1 MIRAVIFDFDG
12 LIIDTES
19 SILQSM
25 QEAYRAHG
33 HELSFDLWAG
43 NVGRGETFDAVAHLQ
58 QLVGDA
64 LDKDA
69 TRAQARARHLS
80 LIEAAAVRPGVEDRI
95 AEAHALGLKLA
106 VATSSSRKW
115 VEGHLTRRGL
125 LPRFDVIRSY
135 DDPGVGVRKPDP
147 AVYNAALRALGIAAE
162 EAIALEDSSN
172 GVLSATSAGIFT
184 VAIPNDVT
192 RRMGVNG
199 ANLMLESL
207 ADMTLEEIVRDAEAR
222 A

>member
-1 MIRAVIFDFDG
+1 M
-12 LIIDTES
+12 T
-19 SILQSM
+19 
-25 QEAYRAHG
+25 
-33 HELSFDLWAG
+33 
-43 NVGRGETFDAVAHLQ
+43 
-58 QLVGDA
+58 
-64 LDKDA
+64 
-69 TRAQARARHLS
+69 TRAWA
-80 LIEAAAVRPGVEDRI
+80 
-95 AEAHALGLKLA
+95 
-106 VATSSSRKW
+106 
-115 VEGHLTRRGL
+115 
-125 LPRFDVIRSY
+125 
-135 DDPGVGVRKPDP
+135 VRKPDP